1 MDSTIG
7 HDLMSF
13 MDAFSGYN
21 QIRMSTAGEEKTAF
35 VTDQRLYCYH
45 VMSFELKNTGATYQ
59 RLVNK
64 LFKPLIGK
72 MMEVYIDDMITK
84 YVEQAEHT
92 THLRKTFE
100 VLQKIR

>member
-1 MDSTIG
+1 MFTI
-7 HDLMSF
+7 D
-13 MDAFSGYN
+13 
-21 QIRMSTAGEEKTAF
+21 EEKTAF
-35 VTDQRLYCYH
+35 VTDQGLYCYR
-45 VMSFELKNTGATYQ
+45 VMLFGLKNIGATYQ
-59 RLVNK
+59 MLVNK